1 MDIFK
6 YQEPITCFVWPTW
19 IIVAHF
25 WWSVPEM
32 SQCVR
37 QWLSMSKPLRS
48 TDSNGRDQPSQN
60 WRLTGLALNILNHQ
74 QKCGDLTF
82 TKIQKQEIWQSKK
95 SDVTIQTWSMLQAP
109 APVTW
114 WTWNGTGSMFAA
126 AWMVQLVQDPRPVS
140 TKRLDIGII
149 QWYNIISYIYIC
161 SI

>member
-1 MDIFK
+1 MFRMAHMDHCCSFLMVRSRDVPMCKAMALDVEAFAVDGFK
-6 YQEPITCFVWPTW
+6 WT
-19 IIVAHF
+19 
-25 WWSVPEM
+25 
-32 SQCVR
+32 
-37 QWLSMSKPLRS
+37 RS
-48 TDSNGRDQPSQN
+48 TIPKLEIN
-60 WRLTGLALNILNHQ
+60 WISIKHFKSPA
-74 QKCGDLTF
+74 KMWDLTF